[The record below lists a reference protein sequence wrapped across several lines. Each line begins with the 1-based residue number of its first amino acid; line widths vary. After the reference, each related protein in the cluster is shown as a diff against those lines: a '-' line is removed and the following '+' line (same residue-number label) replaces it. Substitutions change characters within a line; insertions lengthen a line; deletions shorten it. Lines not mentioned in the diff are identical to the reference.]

1 MKLLTDTHA
10 MLWWLR
16 DDRRLSQRA
25 RALLGDGANELL
37 WSVASS
43 WEIAVKLGIGKLQLD
58 RPLERLF
65 ADIVGEQGAVVLP
78 IGHEHCS
85 RLAGLPLHHRDPFDR
100 MLVAQAQH
108 ERVPILSSDSK
119 LAAYEVELLW

>member
-1 MKLLTDTHA
+1 

-16 DDRRLSQRA
+16 DDQRLSQRA
-25 RALLGDGANELL
+25 RAHLVDSANELL

-43 WEIAVKLGIGKLQLD
+43 WEIAVKLGIGKLHLD
-58 RPLERLF
+58 RPLNRLF
-65 ADIVGEQGAVVLP
+65 ADIVGDQRASVLSV
-78 IGHEHCS
+78 GHDHCS
-85 RLAGLPLHHRDPFDR
+85 RLAELPLHHRDPFDR

-108 ERVPILSSDSK
+108 ERVPILSADSK